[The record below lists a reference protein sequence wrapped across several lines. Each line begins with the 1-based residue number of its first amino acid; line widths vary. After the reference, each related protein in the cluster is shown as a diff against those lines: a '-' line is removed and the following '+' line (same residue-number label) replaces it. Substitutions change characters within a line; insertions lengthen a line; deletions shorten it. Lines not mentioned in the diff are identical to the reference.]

1 MSYTT
6 LKFIIAYH
14 RCSRKKLQPV
24 AAAADGADCI
34 LVPRPLVA
42 RTYTTALLCT
52 CTVQPAVRT
61 LAVGTAAAT
70 VAVVLVPA

>member
-1 MSYTT
+1 MSYTIVK
-6 LKFIIAYH
+6 LIIAYH

-24 AAAADGADCI
+24 AADCI

-70 VAVVLVPA
+70 VAAVLVPA